1 MDIGELVLPLKKI
14 KAEIK
19 SPKFMVVY
27 SKPKAGKTT
36 ALSLL
41 DNNLI
46 MDFENGSDFVDAIK
60 IKVDSIENL
69 KVIGKKI
76 IEEGKPY
83 RCITVDTATA
93 LEDMIMPLAIALY
106 QDTPMGKAFKG
117 DNILKLANGAGYLY
131 YREAFFKALDYISTL
146 APRVILSCHLKEKNI
161 EINGKEVAATDIEL
175 TGKIKSLV
183 CSRADAVAL
192 LKREGNKTILS
203 FATSDVVTCG
213 ARPDHLKNKE
223 IVLIEMDNE
232 GKVISNNWNKV
243 YID

>member
-1 MDIGELVLPLKKI
+1 MELVLPLKKI
-14 KAEIK
+14 KAEVK
-19 SPKFMVVY
+19 SPKFLVVY

-36 ALSLL
+36 AFALL

-46 MDFENGSDFVDAIK
+46 LDLENGSDFVDAIK
-60 IKVDSIENL
+60 L
-69 KVIGKKI
+69 KVSNMQELKAIGNKI
-76 IEEGKPY
+76 IEQGRPY
-83 RCITVDTATA
+83 SIITIDTGTA
-93 LEDMIMPLAIALY
+93 LEDMIMSVAIQLY
-106 QDTPMGKAFKG
+106 QGTPMGKSFTG
-117 DNILKLANGAGYLY
+117 DNILKLPNGAGYLY
-131 YREAFFKALDYISTL
+131 YREAFFKALDYIGTL
-146 APRVILSCHLKEKNI
+146 ASRVILSCHLKEKNI

-203 FATSDVVTCG
+203 FNTTDVVTCG
-213 ARPDHLKNKE
+213 ARPEHLKNKE

-232 GKVISNNWNKV
+232 GRVVANNWNKV